1 MKNSQNKNLN
11 DFNLSSYGYP
21 DKNGHYGIFGGTFV
35 AETLIEPLTDL
46 RKTYHLLKK
55 DPEFLK
61 ELYYRHYMR
70 VKKELSTQEKLLF
83 LLFYNNHKL
92 GMITNYLF
100 TRLITISANHKLKF
114 LNNKNEPKQK
124 DF

>member
-61 ELYYRHYMR
+61 ELYDEYENYVGRPTPLYFAER
-70 VKKELSTQEKLLF
+70 LTKKINGEIVLLSTLDKKSISKIKAKL
-83 LLFYNNHKL
+83 
-92 GMITNYLF
+92 
-100 TRLITISANHKLKF
+100 ISYVF
-114 LNNKNEPKQK
+114 
-124 DF
+124 